1 MRQFVKDTTLYGI
14 HWAGLMPVF
23 RRLFAGRALIVM
35 FHEIQQDFRSEL
47 MTGTSVDLFQ
57 HCLGWLQRHG
67 WKIVSLDECLH
78 ALARHEP
85 NAPRYAVIT
94 FDDGYRDVRSVALP
108 FLEQNKAP
116 FTVYVPT
123 DAPTRALKPWWL
135 GLREIFRREDQ
146 VTIDP
151 MDAKF
156 DCPDFLSKRAG
167 LKAVTQWVHEDYR
180 RVALLEHAFRR
191 YGISLSALNDAYF
204 LDEGELLALSRHP
217 LASIGGHTTSHAALA
232 TLDLSSARAELED
245 NRKYLQSLL
254 ELPVRH
260 LAYPYGGPGACGPRE
275 WRLAEQAGFSTAVTT
290 RKGHLGDGSLN
301 RFGLPRIG
309 VGCHSEARI
318 SFEANASGVHAAA
331 RALTEFVP
339 VQRDHFGLWN
349 RRPEDVVACGQC

>member
-1 MRQFVKDTTLYGI
+1 MRS
-14 HWAGLMPVF
+14 P
-23 RRLFAGRALIVM
+23 
-35 FHEIQQDFRSEL
+35 E
-47 MTGTSVDLFQ
+47 
-57 HCLGWLQRHG
+57 
-67 WKIVSLDECLH
+67 
-78 ALARHEP
+78 HEP

-108 FLEQNKAP
+108 FLEQHKAP

-123 DAPTRALKPWWL
+123 DAPTCALKPWWL
-135 GLREIFRREDQ
+135 GLRELFRRADQ

-180 RVALLEHAFRR
+180 RVALLEHAFRK

-204 LDEGELLALSRHP
+204 LNEGELLALSRHP

-232 TLDLSSARAELED
+232 TLDSSLGTGGTGRQSQISGKVSLSCLFGTWPIPMAVPAR
-245 NRKYLQSLL
+245 
-254 ELPVRH
+254 
-260 LAYPYGGPGACGPRE
+260 CGPRE

-318 SFEANASGVHAAA
+318 PFEANASGVHAAA
-331 RALTEFVP
+331 RALTGV
-339 VQRDHFGLWN
+339 
-349 RRPEDVVACGQC
+349 RPGAARSLRPLEQET